1 MAHASVDANTSVVA
15 KYLPM
20 TNDDHP
26 EGSTEHVLVVFEEFR
41 KRIDELHIPEFLNI
55 DVTMAQAKIL
65 RLLETEGE
73 LHMSELVR
81 RLGISL
87 STLSGHVDRLV
98 QQGLVIRRDD
108 PTDRR
113 QVLVSPTPAAFE
125 LLERFHELNTAQLRR
140 LLETL
145 THDERLDVVRAF
157 HHMSRAIEASSLA
170 APQERKGPS
179 R

>member
-1 MAHASVDANTSVVA
+1 MA

-20 TNDDHP
+20 TDEHNPD
-26 EGSTEHVLVVFEEFR
+26 GSIEHVLTVFEEFR
-41 KRIDELHIPEFLNI
+41 RRVDELHIPEFLNI

-98 QQGLVIRRDD
+98 LQGLVIRRDD
-108 PTDRR
+108 PADRR
-113 QVLVSPTPAAFE
+113 QVLISPTPAAFE
-125 LLERFHELNTAQLRR
+125 LFERFHELNRAQLRR

-145 THDERLDVVRAF
+145 SRDERLDVVRAF
-157 HHMSRAIEASSLA
+157 HHMSRAIEASSLT
-170 APQERKGPS
+170 APKQRKGPS

>member
-1 MAHASVDANTSVVA
+1 MA

-20 TNDDHP
+20 TNEHDPD
-26 EGSTEHVLVVFEEFR
+26 GSIEHVLAVFEEFR
-41 KRIDELHIPEFLNI
+41 KRVDELHIPEFLNI

-108 PTDRR
+108 PADRR
-113 QVLVSPTPAAFE
+113 QVLISPTPAAFE

-145 THDERLDVVRAF
+145 TPDERLDVVRAF
-157 HHMSRAIEASSLA
+157 HHMTRAIEGSSLA
-170 APQERKGPS
+170 VPKERKGSS

>member
-1 MAHASVDANTSVVA
+1 MA
-15 KYLPM
+15 KYPPM
-20 TNDDHP
+20 TNVRHP
-26 EGSTEHVLVVFEEFR
+26 EGSIEHVLAVFEEFR
-41 KRIDELHIPEFLNI
+41 KRVDELHIPEFLNI

-108 PTDRR
+108 PADRR
-113 QVLVSPTPAAFE
+113 QVLISPTPAAFE
-125 LLERFHELNTAQLRR
+125 LFERFHELNRAQLRP

-145 THDERLDVVRAF
+145 NRDERLDIVRAF

-170 APQERKGPS
+170 APQERKGPP

>member
-1 MAHASVDANTSVVA
+1 MA

-20 TNDDHP
+20 TNERHP
-26 EGSTEHVLVVFEEFR
+26 EGSTEHVLAAFEEFR
-41 KRIDELHIPEFLNI
+41 KRVDELHIPEFLNI

-108 PTDRR
+108 PADRR
-113 QVLVSPTPAAFE
+113 QVLISPTPAAFE
-125 LLERFHELNTAQLRR
+125 LFERFHELNRAQLRR

-145 THDERLDVVRAF
+145 NRDERLDVVRAF
-157 HHMSRAIEASSLA
+157 HHMSRAIEASSPA
-170 APQERKGPS
+170 TPHERKGPS

>member
-1 MAHASVDANTSVVA
+1 MA

-20 TNDDHP
+20 TDEHNPD
-26 EGSTEHVLVVFEEFR
+26 GSIEHVLTVFEEFR
-41 KRIDELHIPEFLNI
+41 RRVDELHIPEFLNI

-98 QQGLVIRRDD
+98 LQGLVIRRDD
-108 PTDRR
+108 PADRR
-113 QVLVSPTPAAFE
+113 QVLISPTPAAFE
-125 LLERFHELNTAQLRR
+125 LFERFHELNRAQLRR

-145 THDERLDVVRAF
+145 SRDERLDVVRAF
-157 HHMSRAIEASSLA
+157 HHMSRATEASSLT
-170 APQERKGPS
+170 APKQRKGPS

>member
-1 MAHASVDANTSVVA
+1 
-15 KYLPM
+15 M
-20 TNDDHP
+20 TNDRHP
-26 EGSTEHVLVVFEEFR
+26 EGSTEHVLAVFEEFR
-41 KRIDELHIPEFLNI
+41 KRVDELHVPEFLNI

-98 QQGLVIRRDD
+98 QQGLVVRRDD
-108 PTDRR
+108 PADRR
-113 QVLVSPTPAAFE
+113 QVVISPTPAAFE
-125 LLERFHELNTAQLRR
+125 LFERFHELNVAQLTR
-140 LLETL
+140 LLDTL
-145 THDERLDVVRAF
+145 TRDERLDVVRAF
-157 HHMSRAIEASSLA
+157 HHITRAIEASTLA
-170 APQERKGPS
+170 AATERKEPA